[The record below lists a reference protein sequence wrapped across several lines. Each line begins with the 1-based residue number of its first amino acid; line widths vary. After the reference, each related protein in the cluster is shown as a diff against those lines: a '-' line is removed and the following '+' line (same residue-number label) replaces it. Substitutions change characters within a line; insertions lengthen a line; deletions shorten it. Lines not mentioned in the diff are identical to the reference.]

1 MENRRGDKIIE
12 IEKYLEELS
21 GFLPLDFDRY
31 VKNIEKKAACERYF
45 EKIVEAVV
53 DLAFIVIREN
63 EFKSPEFDR
72 EAFEILAENKFIPEK
87 LSLSLGDA
95 KSMRNWLAH
104 QYDKIDDKK
113 IFDAINSELFYDI
126 EKFLEAVR

>member
-12 IEKYLEELS
+12 IEKYLKELKS
-21 GFLPLDFDRY
+21 FLPSDFDEY
-31 VKNIEKKAACERYF
+31 IENIEKKAACERYF
-45 EKIVEAVV
+45 EKVIEAVV

-72 EAFEILAENKFIPEK
+72 EVFEILAKEK
-87 LSLSLGDA
+87 VISERLSLNLGNA

-104 QYDKIDDKK
+104 QYNKIDDRKV
-113 IFDAINSELFYDI
+113 FDAINNKLLYDI
-126 EKFLEAVR
+126 QKFLGAVR